1 MEELNRKQP
10 KQLKDF
16 LELALSMLLV
26 MRAFQSVNGKLM
38 VTKLHKLTLF
48 LIFLNPILLFLTF
61 VNKDNG
67 RIMELLKEPFE
78 YSFPIYSNM

>member
-1 MEELNRKQP
+1 MEELNRKQL

-16 LELALSMLLV
+16 SELALSMLLV
-26 MRAFQSVNGKLM
+26 MRAFQSVNGKLKD
-38 VTKLHKLTLF
+38 TKLPKQTLF

-61 VNKDNG
+61 VNKHNG
-67 RIMELLKEPFE
+67 RRMELLKEPFE